1 MERLH
6 IVTYRHNFETR
17 DFKIQR
23 RDGNENV
30 KKTIGLNKQ
39 NNNLERT
46 SHVFCTI
53 RYRFCENTP

>member
-1 MERLH
+1 MESLH

-30 KKTIGLNKQ
+30 KKK
-39 NNNLERT
+39 
-46 SHVFCTI
+46 
-53 RYRFCENTP
+53 YRFW

>member
-17 DFKIQR
+17 DFKFQR

-30 KKTIGLNKQ
+30 KK
-39 NNNLERT
+39 NN
-46 SHVFCTI
+46 
-53 RYRFCENTP
+53 RFE

>member
-30 KKTIGLNKQ
+30 KKTIGFNKQ
-39 NNNLERT
+39 NTFLYNSLPFLREYTVKMPN
-46 SHVFCTI
+46 F
-53 RYRFCENTP
+53 